1 MARSVNLF
9 KNHKTLRIF
18 YMLWV
23 ISGFFSLSIGVIL
36 LVFSTNVVV
45 IDLALRP
52 FIIGGVI
59 LGLIGLW
66 QIIARSKRSDK
77 KRDSNPQ
84 S

>member
-1 MARSVNLF
+1 
-9 KNHKTLRIF
+9 
-18 YMLWV
+18 MLWV
-23 ISGFFSLSIGVIL
+23 IFGFFSVSIGVIV
-36 LVFSTNVVV
+36 LVFSTNIVG